1 MRPMDPGFHS
11 THAIGYDASK
21 PNGERNRIVAAST
34 EDTGPSPGQ
43 LARRDVLKGAALGL
57 GMWGVAATASTV
69 EEGASAAAN
78 PILQENAREG
88 TTDWLLTKTHIAPET
103 RYRSPRVEGYC
114 NATSLPAGAQLEI
127 MVSANPPAPVAI
139 EIFRMGY
146 YGGKGGRLVRPRETV
161 EVGTQ
166 PDPDVGTMRIR
177 DCQWAASLSIEI
189 PEDWISGV
197 YLGKLSE
204 QRDGIQSYVIFIVR
218 DNRQADFM
226 FQCSDSTW
234 NAYNRWPDQFALYD
248 DGDSEWYLGAGTATS
263 FNRPY
268 GKYCQVVD
276 TPLSIGSG
284 EFMLWEF
291 PMAYWLEQQG
301 YDVTY
306 TSNLDTHADGAG
318 LQRVKG
324 FLSVGHDEYWTRPMY
339 DHVMAAIQGGMS
351 AGFFSGDT
359 CWGMIDLLPDAAG
372 RAHRGITRIDH
383 FGPVDEELVK
393 RYPAVGAYPHQGPDQ
408 ALMMGAR
415 DVYPV
420 SGGADWIC
428 SAEEHWIFEGT
439 GMKNGEG
446 IPGLVGFE
454 WHGAP
459 AKIPG
464 LEVVASGTAST
475 GSAEGVY
482 AATVYPGPRD
492 NVVFNAAT
500 IWWGDGLA
508 APPGYVRPATYTEPQ
523 GPDPRVQRITRN
535 ILDRMRRGNPRG

>member
-1 MRPMDPGFHS
+1 MARGFHS
-11 THAIGYDASK
+11 VGGIGYDAVVS
-21 PNGERNRIVAAST
+21 NEERNPIVVEST
-34 EDTGPSPGQ
+34 ENDGPVQEQ
-43 LARRDVLKGAALGL
+43 LPRRDILKGAALGL
-57 GMWGVAATASTV
+57 GMLGVASAT
-69 EEGASAAAN
+69 GATSKVRSSARVI
-78 PILQENAREG
+78 PRENSREG
-88 TTDWLLTKTHIAPET
+88 TTDWMLRKTHIAPET

-114 NATSLPAGAQLEI
+114 NATSLRAGDQLDV
-127 MVSANPPAPVAI
+127 MVSANPPASVSI
-139 EIFRMGY
+139 EFYRMGY
-146 YGGKGGRLVRPRETV
+146 YGGKGGRLVRPPERIEAQ
-161 EVGTQ
+161 TQ
-166 PDPDVGTMRIR
+166 PDPDVGAMRVR
-177 DCQWAASLSIEI
+177 DCQWEPSLSFEI
-189 PEDWISGV
+189 PEDWVSGV
-197 YLGKLSE
+197 YLGKLTE
-204 QRDGIQSYVIFIVR
+204 QKDGIQSYVIFIVR
-218 DNRQADFM
+218 DDRRADFM
-226 FQCSDSTW
+226 FQCSDTTW

-248 DGDSEWYLGAGTATS
+248 DGESEWYLGAGTATS

-284 EFMLWEF
+284 EFLLWEF

-306 TSNLDTHADGAG
+306 TSNLDTHSDGPG
-318 LQRVKG
+318 LHRVKG

-339 DHVMAAIQGGMS
+339 DHVMAAIKGGMS

-359 CWGMIDLLPDAAG
+359 CWGMVDLLPDAAKHP
-372 RAHRGITRIDH
+372 HRSITRIDH

-408 ALMMGAR
+408 ALMMGGR

-428 SAEEHWIFEGT
+428 SAEEHWIFDGT

-459 AKIPG
+459 ADIPG
-464 LEVVASGTAST
+464 LAVVATGTAST
-475 GSAEGVY
+475 GSAEGTY

-500 IWWGDGLA
+500 IWWADGLA
-508 APPGYVRPATYTEPQ
+508 EPPGYVRPSTYTEPQ
-523 GPDPRVQRITRN
+523 GPDARVQRITRN
-535 ILDRMRRGNPRG
+535 LLERMRGGGTG